1 LVRARTERRGVSVS
15 SSANGAL
22 RSVILHAADDRHV
35 RSLMSRYGMRL
46 GASRFVAGETLD
58 ACVVVLRRLA
68 EQGLHANTTLLG
80 ESVRDA
86 AESEAVADE
95 YGRILERLHAERL
108 PVNVSLKLT
117 HLGLELDEELA
128 YANVER
134 VVRVAEHLGNFV
146 RIDMEQSSVL
156 EATLR
161 IYRGLREGGHERV
174 GTVLQ
179 SYLYRSDA
187 DLDALLSLQPNLRF
201 VKGAYLEPPEIAY
214 RDKADVDAAFRRLVE
229 SALRGGAYA
238 AIATHD
244 EILIEHCLAFAE
256 REGIGRDR
264 FELQMLYGVRPG
276 LQLDLLRRGYK
287 VLVATPFGPEWY
299 PYLMRRLAERPA
311 NLGFFARNLVRR

>member
-1 LVRARTERRGVSVS
+1 VSVAEQ
-15 SSANGAL
+15 ANGVL
-22 RSVILHAADDRHV
+22 RSVILRAADDGHV
-35 RSLMSRYGMRL
+35 QRFMSRYGMRL
-46 GASRFVAGETLD
+46 GAGRFVAGETLD
-58 ACVVVLRRLA
+58 ACVVVLHRLKS
-68 EQGLHANTTLLG
+68 QGLHANTTLLG
-80 ESVRDA
+80 ESVRER
-86 AESEAVADE
+86 AEAEAVADE
-95 YGRILERLHAERL
+95 YGRILERLHAEQL
-108 PVNVSLKLT
+108 PCNVALKLT

-134 VVRVAEHLGNFV
+134 VVQVAERLESFV

-156 EATLR
+156 DATLR
-161 IYRGLREGGHERV
+161 VYRRLREAGHERV

-179 SYLYRSDA
+179 SYLFRTEA
-187 DLDALLSLQPNLRF
+187 DLESLLPLRPNLRF

-214 RDKADVDAAFRRLVE
+214 REKADVDAAYRRLVE
-229 SALRGGAYA
+229 TALRGGAYA

-244 EILIEHCLAFAE
+244 EALIEHCLAFAE

-276 LQLDLLRRGYK
+276 LQLDLARRGYK

-311 NLGFFARNLVRR
+311 NLTFFARNLLRR